1 MPDDSVFVGPDGLE
15 VVDDGGLGSE
25 QPLEGASV
33 SDDSEAIHELREV
46 LDTYAAD
53 DAARYDSLS
62 SQVSEGFKVVHSD
75 LAKLRETDK
84 KGADETPLVELSDE
98 QWQFVHDSS
107 QVQSTCALMSLL
119 MVCMLCGVV
128 LWALFSR
135 GWGAS

>member
-1 MPDDSVFVGPDGLE
+1 MTDDSVFVEPDGSE
-15 VVDDGGLGSE
+15 VVSGSDSE
-25 QPLEGASV
+25 QPV
-33 SDDSEAIHELREV
+33 DSSSLPDSAFSELREAI
-46 LDTYAAD
+46 DAYAND
-53 DAARYDSLS
+53 DASRYDALS
-62 SQVSEGFKVVHSD
+62 SQVSEGFKAVRAD

-98 QWQFVHDSS
+98 QWQFVHDSA